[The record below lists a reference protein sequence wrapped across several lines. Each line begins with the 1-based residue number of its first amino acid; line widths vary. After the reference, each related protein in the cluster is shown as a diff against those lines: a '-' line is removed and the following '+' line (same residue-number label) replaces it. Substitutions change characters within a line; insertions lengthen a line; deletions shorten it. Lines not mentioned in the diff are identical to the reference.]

1 MYSVLSQNS
10 ILLLLEL
17 LLNIESSL
25 DFNSIIATRDVLAG
39 FVTES
44 GIIDNSKGLRGVLVF
59 FTIF

>member
-1 MYSVLSQNS
+1 MYSVLSQNG

-25 DFNSIIATRDVLAG
+25 DFNSIIAARDVLAG

-44 GIIDNSKGLRGVLVF
+44 GIIDNSKGLRGVSVF
-59 FTIF
+59 FAVF